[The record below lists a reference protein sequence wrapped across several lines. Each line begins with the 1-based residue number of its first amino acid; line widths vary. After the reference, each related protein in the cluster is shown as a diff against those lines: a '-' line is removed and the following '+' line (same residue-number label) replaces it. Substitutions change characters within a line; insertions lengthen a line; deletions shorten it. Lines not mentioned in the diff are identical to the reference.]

1 MKKVSY
7 KLKIIITIMIAFS
20 LMVSYVNVT
29 SADKKI
35 ETVAYKKT
43 PVGAHGRLNVK
54 GTKLVDQYGKEIQ
67 IQGVSTHG
75 INWDVGEPYVNYNSF
90 KILRDK
96 WGVNCIRV
104 AMYTED
110 YNGYCVTDDTNRK
123 KLLKT
128 IDLAVGN
135 AKKLGMYVIID
146 WHVLNDQNPLK
157 HKDEAKQFFKKMAKK
172 YGKNKNVMFEICNEP
187 NGTTTWND
195 IKKYANP
202 IIKVIRKYAKKSIII
217 VGTPTWSQD
226 VDVASMSPVKN
237 GKNIMYAIHF
247 YAATHQDYYM
257 NKVKKAISNKLPV
270 ICTEFSGCEANGNGN
285 INKSSLYKWLNY
297 LKSNGIGYCCWSLSN
312 KNESASLLKAD
323 CYKKYGYTY
332 SDLSKMGKLLVEF
345 YKK

>member
-7 KLKIIITIMIAFS
+7 KLKIIITIMIVFS
-20 LMVSYVNVT
+20 LMVSYVNVIP
-29 SADKKI
+29 ADKKI

-75 INWDVGEPYVNYNSF
+75 INWDVGESYVNYNSF

-172 YGKNKNVMFEICNEP
+172 IWEE
-187 NGTTTWND
+187 
-195 IKKYANP
+195 
-202 IIKVIRKYAKKSIII
+202 
-217 VGTPTWSQD
+217 
-226 VDVASMSPVKN
+226 
-237 GKNIMYAIHF
+237 
-247 YAATHQDYYM
+247 
-257 NKVKKAISNKLPV
+257 
-270 ICTEFSGCEANGNGN
+270 
-285 INKSSLYKWLNY
+285 
-297 LKSNGIGYCCWSLSN
+297 
-312 KNESASLLKAD
+312 
-323 CYKKYGYTY
+323 
-332 SDLSKMGKLLVEF
+332 
-345 YKK
+345 

>member
-7 KLKIIITIMIAFS
+7 KLKIIITIMIVFS
-20 LMVSYVNVT
+20 LIVSYVNVIP
-29 SADKKI
+29 ADKKI

-75 INWDVGEPYVNYNSF
+75 INWDVGKPYVNYQSF
-90 KILRDK
+90 QNLRDE
-96 WGVNCIRV
+96 WGVNCIRI
-104 AMYTED
+104 AMYTQE
-110 YNGYCVTDDTNRK
+110 YNGYCVTDEREK
-123 KLLKT
+123 KDLLET
-128 IDLAVGN
+128 IDSAVKYT
-135 AKKLGMYVIID
+135 KKLGMYIIID
-146 WHVLNDQNPLK
+146 WHVLSDQNPLK
-157 HKDEAKQFFKKMAKK
+157 YKKEAKEFFRLMSKK
-172 YGKNKNVMFEICNEP
+172 YGKYKNVIFEICNEP
-187 NGTTTWND
+187 NGATTWND
-195 IKKYANP
+195 IKVYAKSV
-202 IIKVIRKYAKKSIII
+202 IKIIRKNAKKSIII

-226 VDVASMSPVKN
+226 VDVASMSPIKN
-237 GKNIMYAIHF
+237 SKNIMYAIHF

-312 KNESASLLKAD
+312 KNESASLLKSN
-323 CYKKYGYTY
+323 CLKKYGYKKA
-332 SDLSKMGKLLVEF
+332 DLSKMGKLLVEF